1 MFKHLWVE
9 RGMLSGL
16 IKKNLHLVIV
26 INNEPILSS
35 MLAAGI
41 VKDTFAGKAGKSE
54 RGRRSATTG
63 GYFYHPGRKFFPFL
77 SQITNAR
84 ARVLETYVSMY
95 TILYENLDLDVIRG
109 VSLRSTDKY
118 R

>member
-16 IKKNLHLVIV
+16 TKKTCILAIV
-26 INNEPILSS
+26 TNNKPILSS

-41 VKDTFAGKAGKSE
+41 VQERLLEKLEKTSE
-54 RGRRSATTG
+54 GGEEETTG
-63 GYFYHPGRKFFPFL
+63 GYFYHPVGNSSRFVAIEFL

-84 ARVLETYVSMY
+84 TLLETYVLM
-95 TILYENLDLDVIRG
+95 
-109 VSLRSTDKY
+109 
-118 R
+118 

>member
-16 IKKNLHLVIV
+16 TKKTCILVIV

-41 VKDTFAGKAGKSE
+41 VQDTFAGEAGEVKASE
-54 RGRRSATTG
+54 GGEVETTG
-63 GYFYHPGRKFFPFL
+63 GYFYHRGRKFFPFH
-77 SQITNAR
+77 SN
-84 ARVLETYVSMY
+84 
-95 TILYENLDLDVIRG
+95 
-109 VSLRSTDKY
+109 
-118 R
+118 

>member
-16 IKKNLHLVIV
+16 KKTTCISVIV

-41 VKDTFAGKAGKSE
+41 VQDTFAGKAGEGE
-54 RGRRSATTG
+54 RGRRNSSCFIAIE
-63 GYFYHPGRKFFPFL
+63 FL

-84 ARVLETYVSMY
+84 TRIRNVRTYVYMK
-95 TILYENLDLDVIRG
+95 I
-109 VSLRSTDKY
+109 
-118 R
+118 